1 MDQADKL
8 KLTKFGFH
16 LNLLGASFS
25 LSVLGII
32 VSIIGIIGSIIC
44 FVLALVVAM
53 DNVGTISIGAFII
66 MIPYLAM
73 WILLKIKTNKKDI
86 PGIERI
92 GKVYSYVSGSLE
104 IIAMIAV
111 IIYYCMIVY
120 GLSKESSYPSYDP
133 DYPYYRPPPPPTTA
147 EYAILIVYMIV
158 AVIVLVFACLK
169 IHGIKVEN
177 NKLVG
182 IYLGFQYGLFVL
194 YIIQF
199 IISSVYNQFAIIVLI
214 VGGGCFILD
223 IGLTV
228 ILHSIRVDRENTA
241 GTENA
246 MKNL

>member
-111 IIYYCMIVY
+111 IIHILLYDSVWTEQRELIPKLRSR
-120 GLSKESSYPSYDP
+120 LSLLQ
-133 DYPYYRPPPPPTTA
+133 TTTTTN
-147 EYAILIVYMIV
+147 Y
-158 AVIVLVFACLK
+158 
-169 IHGIKVEN
+169 
-177 NKLVG
+177 
-182 IYLGFQYGLFVL
+182 
-194 YIIQF
+194 
-199 IISSVYNQFAIIVLI
+199 S
-214 VGGGCFILD
+214 
-223 IGLTV
+223 
-228 ILHSIRVDRENTA
+228 
-241 GTENA
+241 
-246 MKNL
+246 